1 MCLWC
6 CLACLWP
13 ATLKCLDGFNE
24 YMKIAVPSETQSEEN
39 RAAASPD
46 SVKAFVKKGLKVS
59 VQAGAGLGAN
69 ISDADYAAAGA
80 EIVKGTAVVKDADI
94 VLSIRR
100 PDAGIL
106 KLMKKGAVLAGGL
119 EPYGDRKALEAF
131 ARRASISLLL
141 EKSRVK

>member
-1 MCLWC
+1 
-6 CLACLWP
+6 
-13 ATLKCLDGFNE
+13 
-24 YMKIAVPSETQSEEN
+24 MKIAVPSETQSEEN

-106 KLMKKGAVLAGGL
+106 KLMKKV
-119 EPYGDRKALEAF
+119 
-131 ARRASISLLL
+131 
-141 EKSRVK
+141 